1 MNATAVTLAVFTG
14 TGNSLVLANAVA
26 DRLRQKGKAVQVLPM
41 DNPDRFHRDDS
52 DAAALGLVM
61 PLACFT
67 SYPTVW
73 RFLEALPDGHGRETF
88 LVASMGGMS
97 GGMAGPM
104 GRLLRRKG
112 YRLVGARAFAMCGNY
127 GSGIPSADAFQ
138 AMVAKVTE
146 KAGHFVDQLLAGKT
160 RWGRSRLNIIATV
173 LAALGRR
180 RLSFRL
186 FQRLFPL
193 AIDQDKCIR
202 CGLCRD
208 LCPEANIA
216 ESDGRFVLLDHCQSC
231 QRCVGYCPVQA
242 IGVPGKT
249 YAQFRAVP
257 VEEFKKFLGV
267 TRQD

>member
-26 DRLRQKGKAVQVLPM
+26 DRLRQAGKTVQVLPM
-41 DNPDRFHRDDS
+41 DNPDRFPGADQDN
-52 DAAALGLVM
+52 AALGLVM

-73 RFLEALPDGHGRETF
+73 RFVDALPPGHGRETF

-97 GGMAGPM
+97 GGMAGPI

-112 YRLVGARAFAMCGNY
+112 YRLVGARAFVMCGNY
-127 GSGIPSADAFQ
+127 GNGIPSADAFS
-138 AMVAKVTE
+138 AMVAAVTE
-146 KAGHFVDQLLAGKT
+146 KAGRFVDDLLAGRT
-160 RWGRSRLNIIATV
+160 RWSTSRLNLVATV
-173 LAALGRR
+173 LAAIGRR
-180 RLSFRL
+180 RLSFRM

-193 AIDQDKCIR
+193 AIDQDKCIH

-208 LCPEANIA
+208 LCPEANIGEA
-216 ESDGRFVLLDHCQSC
+216 DGRFVLLDHCQSC

-242 IGVPGKT
+242 IGVPGKS
-249 YAQFRAVP
+249 YAQFRTVP
-257 VEEFKKFLGV
+257 VEEFKAFLGLKNKS
-267 TRQD
+267 